1 MGSAGVIVIEPDET
15 KHAAAMQAGALAVFN
30 PRQDGYLAQV
40 RQAAGGAVW
49 AVIDCVGSS
58 QTVQAGID
66 MLTKGG
72 QLVQIGLFGG
82 HIDLP
87 TPSMALRAI
96 TYQGTYVGNLREL
109 QELMQLVKDKQLQSV
124 PTTCMHFSK
133 AFTALLALE
142 EGKAVGRQI
151 LTPEGA

>member
-1 MGSAGVIVIEPDET
+1 M
-15 KHAAAMQAGALAVFN
+15 
-30 PRQDGYLAQV
+30 
-40 RQAAGGAVW
+40 
-49 AVIDCVGSS
+49 
-58 QTVQAGID
+58 
-66 MLTKGG
+66 
-72 QLVQIGLFGG
+72 
-82 HIDLP
+82 
-87 TPSMALRAI
+87 
-96 TYQGTYVGNLREL
+96 GNLREL